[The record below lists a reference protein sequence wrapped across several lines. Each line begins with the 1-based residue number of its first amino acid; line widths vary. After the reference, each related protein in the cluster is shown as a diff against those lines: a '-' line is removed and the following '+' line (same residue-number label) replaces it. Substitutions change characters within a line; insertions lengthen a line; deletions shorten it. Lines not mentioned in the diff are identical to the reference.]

1 MELTTRTGRGR
12 KFGYGVGAVGK
23 DMVYALVSGFILYFY
38 NDVLGASGTFIG
50 VMMMAARVFDAFND
64 PIMGVVVEKTRTR
77 WGRFRPWI
85 FTGTVTNALV
95 LYAMFAVPKG
105 MEGSALLTWMTVAY
119 FLWGITYTLMDIP
132 FWSMIP
138 AITRPGKEREAMA
151 VIGRTFA
158 ALGFA
163 FPTIATMLVVVRVGS
178 GERDGFAFFAA
189 AVAVFFVVAELVMV
203 ALVKE
208 DIPAKANGAAG
219 TEAAA
224 AGLSAAV
231 FAPERSPRIS
241 EMFRALLANDQA
253 MVVVIGIVV
262 FNASL
267 YLTTQLAVYFFK
279 YDMGNSDL
287 VSLFGAVGGAGQI
300 LSMASLPLLRKKWSA
315 KTILSGS
322 ISITILGYLLL
333 FAMSLAGVRQ
343 IAALALC
350 AFIIY
355 IGFGLATVLTTVFLA
370 DSVDYGEYK
379 TGRRD
384 EAVIFSMQTFVVK
397 LASAVSVLL
406 AGVGLD
412 VIGLDPAA
420 ATQTAGTLMGLRVLM
435 MIVPIAGIAFAL
447 VFLRR
452 RYRLDEA
459 ELARIGAAIG
469 KDVHEAGAGASAPE
483 TVTGE

>member
-64 PIMGVVVEKTRTR
+64 PIMGVIVEKTRTR

-85 FTGTVTNALV
+85 FTGTLTNALV

-163 FPTIATMLVVVRVGS
+163 VPTIATMLVVVRVGS

-203 ALVKE
+203 VLVKE
-208 DIPAKANGAAG
+208 DVGAKTDADGAPGAAP
-219 TEAAA
+219 AAISGA
-224 AGLSAAV
+224 AE
-231 FAPERSPRIS
+231 PERSPRIS